1 MSGQYKSREEKRL
14 AQQKA
19 KGKGNKKGKGK
30 RKSFFAK
37 AFISLFII
45 GIIGMLS
52 GAGLFAYYASKAPKL
67 DESLLKD
74 PIASEIYDM
83 NGDLITTV
91 GTEKRDYVNYDQI
104 PPLMEDAILAT
115 EDNRFYKHNGIDLI
129 RLGGAVIANVTNG
142 FGSEGAS
149 TLTQQVIKGSFLTP
163 EKTLERKAQEAWL
176 AVKLEQE
183 YTKQEIFEMYFN
195 KVYMSSGINGFGT
208 AATHYFGKE
217 LKDLELHE
225 AALLAGMPQSP
236 NNYNPFDYPE
246 KAEKRRNIVLS
257 LMNQHGKITKED
269 MEKAQ
274 AVPVTDSLVSEETRE
289 ERSVDKYEAFV
300 DVVIDEVAD
309 LGDYNLFTDGLK
321 VYTTVDPNA
330 QQRVEAILA
339 GEAIDFA
346 YPERFDELMQAG
358 ITLLDTQTGEIRAI
372 GGGRNYGEEN
382 KRGFNFAVDAKRQP
396 GSTIKPLLDYGP
408 AIENLKWSTYHQIK
422 DEPYQYTGTDTN
434 INNWDKRFKGNI
446 SIREALW
453 DSRNVPAV
461 KALQEVGLEEGG
473 SFLRGLGIN
482 FEDTFEAYALGGTP
496 GVNSVQMAGAY
507 AAFGNGGVYTKPHSV
522 SKIVLRDGETE
533 VTVDPE
539 PKTAMK
545 DYTAYM
551 ITDMLKDVLKPGATG
566 VYGNVPGLAMAGKS
580 GTTNYTDDDRA
591 KYNVATNEAPD
602 SWFVGYT
609 TNYTASVWTGYS
621 DRKYPLNPQERHIAQ
636 FIVKDLMSYVSQD
649 IDTPDFKK
657 PKSVVEAPVEKG
669 SNPARLPSDYTPEDK
684 ITYEL
689 FVRGTEPSKVSEQY
703 DKLSGP
709 TGLKADFDDDKKT
722 ITLTW
727 DYKNEDKKPNFEV
740 TGSFNGEDAKVLS
753 TTSEK
758 GLIVENIAADGT
770 YTFTVTAV
778 DGEQR
783 SEPATV
789 TYTVQNQEE
798 PEEEQ
803 EDEGAEGNP
812 EDEENQD
819 GNNEDN
825 QNEDGD
831 GTGEGDNNED
841 ETTPPAN
848 EDAGNGDNEGNGE
861 VQSQNNGN
869 GNGNGNAGNNSGNNN
884 STNQQ

>member
-19 KGKGNKKGKGK
+19 KGKDKGNGKK
-30 RKSFFAK
+30 KSFFAK
-37 AFISLFII
+37 AIISLFII

-91 GTEKRDYVNYDQI
+91 GTEQRDYVNYEQI

-176 AVKLEQE
+176 AVKLEQD
-183 YTKQEIFEMYFN
+183 YTKQQIFEMYFN
-195 KVYMSSGINGFGT
+195 KVYMSAGINGFGT
-208 AATHYFGKE
+208 AATYYYGKD

-236 NNYNPFDYPE
+236 NNYNPFKFPE

-257 LMNQHGKITKED
+257 LMHQHGKITQEE
-269 MEKAQ
+269 MEQAQ
-274 AVPVTDSLVSEETRE
+274 AVPVGESLVSEEARE
-289 ERSVDKYEAFV
+289 ERAADKYQAFV
-300 DVVIDEVAD
+300 DVVIDEVAE

-321 VYTTVDPNA
+321 VYTTVEPKA
-330 QQRVEAILA
+330 QERVEAILA
-339 GEAIDFA
+339 GEATDFA
-346 YPERFDELMQAG
+346 YPERFEELMQAG
-358 ITLLDTQTGEIRAI
+358 ITVLDTQTGEIRAI
-372 GGGRNYGEEN
+372 GGGRGYGEI
-382 KRGFNFAVDAKRQP
+382 KRGFNYAVDAKRQP

-408 AIENLKWSTYHQIK
+408 AIEYLKWSTFHQIN
-422 DEPYQYTGTDTN
+422 DEPYQYTDTDIN

-461 KALQEVGLEEGG
+461 KALQEVGTEEARG
-473 SFLRGLGIN
+473 FLGGLGIN
-482 FEDTFEAYALGGTP
+482 FEQVYEAYALGGTP
-496 GVNSVQMAGAY
+496 GVNSLQMAGAY
-507 AAFGNGGVYTKPHSV
+507 AAFGNGGIYNKPHSV
-522 SKIVLRDGETE
+522 TKIVLRDGETE

-539 PKTAMK
+539 PKTVMK

-566 VYGNVPGLAMAGKS
+566 TYANVPGLAMAGKS
-580 GTTNYTDDDRA
+580 GTTNYTDEDRA
-591 KYNVATNEAPD
+591 KYNVAANEAPD

-636 FIVKDLMSYVSQD
+636 FIVKDIMSHVSQD

-657 PKSVVEAPVEKG
+657 PKSVVESPVEKG

-703 DKLSGP
+703 DKLPGP
-709 TGLKADFDDDKKT
+709 TGLKAEFDDDKKT

-727 DYKNEDKKPNFEV
+727 DYKDKDHKPNFEV
-740 TGSFNGEDAKVLS
+740 TGSFNGEEGKVLS
-753 TTSEK
+753 TTPEK

-783 SEPATV
+783 SDPATV

-798 PEEEQ
+798 PEEEEEPEENQ
-803 EDEGAEGNP
+803 EDEGT
-812 EDEENQD
+812 QD
-819 GNNEDN
+819 GNDEGN
-825 QNEDGD
+825 QDETGE
-831 GTGEGDNNED
+831 GTGEDNTNED
-841 ETTPPAN
+841 ENNPPA
-848 EDAGNGDNEGNGE
+848 EGDTGEGNGDGNGDVE
-861 VQSQNNGN
+861 GQD
-869 GNGNGNAGNNSGNNN
+869 NGNAGNNSE
-884 STNQQ
+884 SNQQ

>member
-1 MSGQYKSREEKRL
+1 MAGQYKSREEKRM

-19 KGKGNKKGKGK
+19 KAKGKGSGK
-30 RKSFFAK
+30 KKSFFAK
-37 AFISLFII
+37 AIISLFII

-52 GAGLFAYYASKAPKL
+52 GAGLFAYYASKAPEL

-74 PIASEIYDM
+74 PIASEIFDM

-91 GTEKRDYVNYDQI
+91 GTEKRDYVNYEQI
-104 PPLMEDAILAT
+104 PPLMEEAILAT

-176 AVKLEQE
+176 AVKLEQD

-195 KVYMSSGINGFGT
+195 KVYMSAGINGFGT
-208 AATHYFGKE
+208 AATYYYGKE

-257 LMNQHGKITKED
+257 LMHQHGKITQEE
-269 MEKAQ
+269 MEQAQ
-274 AVPVTDSLVSEETRE
+274 AVPVTESLVSEEARE
-289 ERSVDKYEAFV
+289 ERATDKYQAFI
-300 DVVIDEVAD
+300 DVVIDEVAE

-330 QQRVEAILA
+330 QERVEAILA

-346 YPERFDELMQAG
+346 YPERFEELMQAG

-372 GGGRNYGEEN
+372 GGGRKYGEES
-382 KRGFNFAVDAKRQP
+382 KRGFNFAVDQKRQP
-396 GSTIKPLLDYGP
+396 GSTIKPLLDYAPG
-408 AIENLKWSTYHQIK
+408 IEYEKWSTYHQFK
-422 DEPYQYTGTDTN
+422 DEPYEYDDGGEV
-434 INNWDKRFKGNI
+434 NNWDGAFKGNV
-446 SIREALW
+446 SMRLSLW

-461 KALQEVGLEEGG
+461 KALKEVGIE
-473 SFLRGLGIN
+473 RGTEFIANLGLKFDEPLYESAAI
-482 FEDTFEAYALGGTP
+482 GGTP

-507 AAFGNGGVYTKPHSV
+507 AAFGNGGVYNKPHSV
-522 SKIVLRDGETE
+522 TKVILRDGETE
-533 VTVDPE
+533 VNVNPE
-539 PKTAMK
+539 PKTVMK

-551 ITDMLKDVLKPGATG
+551 INDMLKDVLNPGATG
-566 VYGNVPGLAMAGKS
+566 VYANVPGLPMAGKS
-580 GTTNYTDDDRA
+580 GTTNYAKEYRA
-591 KYNVATNEAPD
+591 KHDISKNEAPD

-609 TNYTASVWTGYS
+609 TNYTASVWTGYKEI
-621 DRKYPLNPQERHIAQ
+621 KYSLNPKERRIAQ
-636 FIVKDLMSYVSQD
+636 YIVKDIMSYVSQD

-669 SNPARLPSDYTPEDK
+669 SNPARLPSDYTPEDE

-689 FVRGTEPSKVSEQY
+689 FVRGTEPSQVSEQY
-703 DKLSGP
+703 DKLPGP
-709 TGLKADFDDDKKT
+709 VGLEAEFDDEEKT

-727 DYKNEDKKPNFEV
+727 DYEDEELKPSFEV
-740 TGSFNGEDAKVLS
+740 TGSFNDEEAKVLS
-753 TTSEK
+753 TTPEK

-783 SEPATV
+783 SDSATV
-789 TYTVQNQEE
+789 TVTVQNQDE
-798 PEEEQ
+798 PEEDEDSEENTEDDENQ
-803 EDEGAEGNP
+803 EGSNEDDEDQDGQGDGEGN
-812 EDEENQD
+812 E
-819 GNNEDN
+819 
-825 QNEDGD
+825 
-831 GTGEGDNNED
+831 NED
-841 ETTPPAN
+841 ETNPPAEEN
-848 EDAGNGDNEGNGE
+848 TGEDDEGNG
-861 VQSQNNGN
+861 QGN
-869 GNGNGNAGNNSGNNN
+869 GNNTGNNARNNN
-884 STNQQ
+884 SNSEE

>member
-19 KGKGNKKGKGK
+19 KGKGKGNGTGKK
-30 RKSFFAK
+30 KSFFAK
-37 AFISLFII
+37 AIISLFII

-91 GTEKRDYVNYDQI
+91 GTEKRDYVNYEQI

-129 RLGGAVIANVTNG
+129 RLGGAVIANITNG

-176 AVKLEQE
+176 AVKLEQD

-195 KVYMSSGINGFGT
+195 KVYMSDGINGFGT
-208 AATHYFGKE
+208 AATHYYGKD

-246 KAEKRRNIVLS
+246 KAEKRRNIVLT
-257 LMNQHGKITKED
+257 LMHQHGKITKED
-269 MEKAQ
+269 MEQAQ
-274 AVPVTDSLVSEETRE
+274 AVPVTESLVSEEELEQRAT
-289 ERSVDKYEAFV
+289 DKYQAFV
-300 DVVIDEVAD
+300 DVVIDEVAE

-321 VYTTVDPNA
+321 VYTTVDPKA
-330 QQRVEAILA
+330 QERVEAILA

-346 YPERFDELMQAG
+346 YPERFEELMQAG

-372 GGGRNYGEEN
+372 GGGRNYGEES

-396 GSTIKPLLDYGP
+396 GSTIKPLIDYGP
-408 AIENLKWSTYHQIK
+408 AIENLKWSTYHQIN
-422 DEPYQYTGTDTN
+422 DEPYQYTDTDID
-434 INNWDKRFKGNI
+434 INNWDRRFKGNI

-461 KALQEVGLEEGG
+461 KALQEVGTEEARGFIG
-473 SFLRGLGIN
+473 GLGIN
-482 FEDTFEAYALGGTP
+482 FEQVYEAYALGGTP
-496 GVNSVQMAGAY
+496 GVNSMQMAGAY
-507 AAFGNGGVYTKPHSV
+507 AAFGNGGIYNKPHSV
-522 SKIVLRDGETE
+522 TKIVLRDGETE

-566 VYGNVPGLAMAGKS
+566 IYANVPGLPMAGKS
-580 GTTNYTDDDRA
+580 GTTNYTDEDRA
-591 KYNVATNEAPD
+591 KYNVAANEAPD

-636 FIVKDLMSYVSQD
+636 FIVKDIMSYVSQD

-657 PKSVVEAPVEKG
+657 PKSVVESPVEKG
-669 SNPARLPSDYTPEDK
+669 SNPARLPSDYTPEDR

-703 DKLSGP
+703 DQLPGP
-709 TGLKADFDDDKKT
+709 TGLKADFDNDKKT

-727 DYKNEDKKPNFEV
+727 NYEDEGRKPNFEV
-740 TGSFNGEDAKVLS
+740 TGSFNGEEAKVLS
-753 TTSEK
+753 TTTEK

-789 TYTVQNQEE
+789 TYTVENQQE
-798 PEEEQ
+798 PEEDQ
-803 EDEGAEGNP
+803 DEDSEGNQ
-812 EDEENQD
+812 EGDDENQD
-819 GNNEDN
+819 GNNEDD
-825 QNEDGD
+825 Q
-831 GTGEGDNNED
+831 GEG
-841 ETTPPAN
+841 
-848 EDAGNGDNEGNGE
+848 GEGNGE
-861 VQSQNNGN
+861 GNNNNDENNPPAEGDTGEGNEQGN
-869 GNGNGNAGNNSGNNN
+869 GDGEGEGEGQGNGNAGTDN
-884 STNQQ
+884 NQQ

>member
-19 KGKGNKKGKGK
+19 KGKGKTKGKGK
-30 RKSFFAK
+30 KKSFFAK
-37 AFISLFII
+37 AIISLFII

-91 GTEKRDYVNYDQI
+91 GTEQRDYVNYDQI

-176 AVKLEQE
+176 AVKLEQD

-257 LMNQHGKITKED
+257 LMNQHGKITKEE

-300 DVVIDEVAD
+300 DVVIDEVAE

-346 YPERFDELMQAG
+346 YPDRFEEIMQAG
-358 ITLLDTQTGEIRAI
+358 ITLLDTKTGEIRAI
-372 GGGRNYGEEN
+372 GGGRGYGEEN
-382 KRGFNFAVDAKRQP
+382 KRGFNFAADAKRQP

-422 DEPYQYTGTDTN
+422 DEPYQYTDTDIN

-473 SFLRGLGIN
+473 DFLRGLGIN
-482 FEDTFEAYALGGTP
+482 FENTFEAYALGGTP
-496 GVNSVQMAGAY
+496 GVNSIQMAGAY
-507 AAFGNGGVYTKPHSV
+507 AAFGNGGVYNKPHSV
-522 SKIVLRDGETE
+522 TKIVLRDGETE
-533 VTVDPE
+533 VNVDPE

-566 VYGNVPGLAMAGKS
+566 VYANVPGLAMAGKS
-580 GTTNYTDDDRA
+580 GTTNYTDEDRS
-591 KYNVATNEAPD
+591 KYNVAANEAPD

-636 FIVKDLMSYVSQD
+636 HIVKDLMSYVSQD

-669 SNPARLPSDYTPEDK
+669 SAPARLPSDYTPEDK

-703 DKLSGP
+703 DKLPGP
-709 TGLKADFDDDKKT
+709 SGLKAEFDDDKKT

-727 DYKNEDKKPNFEV
+727 DYKDEDRKPSFEV
-740 TGSFNGEDAKVLS
+740 KGSFNGEEAKVLS

-770 YTFTVTAV
+770 YSFTVTAV
-778 DGEQR
+778 EGEQR
-783 SEPATV
+783 SEPAAV
-789 TYTVQNQEE
+789 TYTVQNQEIPE
-798 PEEEQ
+798 DEQEEEGT
-803 EDEGAEGNP
+803 EDNP

-819 GNNEDN
+819 GNDEENQGEDGEGNGGNGNEEGQGGDNEDV
-825 QNEDGD
+825 
-831 GTGEGDNNED
+831 NN
-841 ETTPPAN
+841 PPA
-848 EDAGNGDNEGNGE
+848 EDNGGDENDEGNGE
-861 VQSQNNGN
+861 VQSQ
-869 GNGNGNAGNNSGNNN
+869 GNGNAGNNSGNNTN
-884 STNQQ
+884 NQQ